1 MARETNPAHPA
12 PDQGGT
18 PMKYVKI
25 LSLAAVAA
33 MALMAFAASSASAT
47 ALYSGGTKLGAGST
61 IDFSIPS
68 GKTAVLVDTTGEEL
82 DTCASST
89 VKGTLSTA
97 TTGSIEELT
106 WGSCTFPTKTVSTGN
121 KLEVTGGTNTEGTV
135 KADSTI
141 EVTINT
147 IFFGSCIYGVTSGT
161 SVGTI
166 KGNPAT
172 FTANAV
178 AEKFTGSNLACPST
192 SKWTGN
198 YSSTSPAELHVETE

>member
-1 MARETNPAHPA
+1 
-12 PDQGGT
+12 
-18 PMKYVKI
+18 MKYVKI

-47 ALYSGGTKLGAGST
+47 ALYSNTTKLGAGSV

-82 DTCASST
+82 DTCSTST
-89 VKGTLSTA
+89 VKGKLSTA
-97 TTGSIEELT
+97 TTGAIEELT
-106 WGSCTFPTKTVSTGN
+106 WSGCTFPTNTITKG
-121 KLEVTGGTNTEGTV
+121 KLEVTGGAETKGTV
-135 KADSTI
+135 KADATI

-161 SVGTI
+161 SVGTLA
-166 KGNPAT
+166 GNPAV

-178 AEKFTGSNLACPST
+178 AEKFSGSNLACPET
-192 SKWTGN
+192 SKWTGTYN
-198 YSSTSPAELHVETE
+198 ATSPEKLHVETE

>member
-1 MARETNPAHPA
+1 
-12 PDQGGT
+12 
-18 PMKYVKI
+18 MKYVKI

-47 ALYSGGTKLGAGST
+47 SIVGGEPEKTFGNGDT

-68 GKTAVLVDTTGEEL
+68 GKSAVLVDTAGEEI
-82 DTCASST
+82 DTCATST
-89 VKGTLSTA
+89 VKGKLSTA

-106 WGSCTFPTKTVSTGN
+106 WGSCTFPTKTITNG
-121 KLEVTGGTNTEGTV
+121 KLEVTGGTGTVGTV
-135 KADSTI
+135 KADATI

-147 IFFGSCIYGVTSGT
+147 IFFGSCIYGVTAGE

-166 KGNPAT
+166 SGKPAS

-178 AEKFTGSNLACPST
+178 AEKFSGSNLACPAT
-192 SKWTGN
+192 SKWTGT
-198 YSSTSPAELHVETE
+198 YSATTANLHVEP